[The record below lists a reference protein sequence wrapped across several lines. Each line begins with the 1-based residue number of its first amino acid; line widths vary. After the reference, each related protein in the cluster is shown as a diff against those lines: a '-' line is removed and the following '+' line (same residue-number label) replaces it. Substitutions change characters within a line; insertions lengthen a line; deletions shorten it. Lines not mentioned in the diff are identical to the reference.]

1 MPERTQAFVVLPGEG
16 STMRG
21 PVGGPLTIK
30 ATGDDTSGSFFLF
43 ENVVQP
49 GEGPPL
55 HLHLDT
61 DESWYVVEGQLR
73 FKLDDAIQ
81 SVPAESF
88 VFVPRGTR
96 HCFQNVGTGPARI
109 LVMFTP
115 AAMEN
120 FFRAHASLPPGQV
133 DLETFRQLGLAH
145 GMEVVGLPL
154 AVSDPI

>member
-1 MPERTQAFVVLPGEG
+1 
-16 STMRG
+16 MRG

-30 ATGDDTSGSFFLF
+30 ATGDDTAGSFFLF

-73 FKLDDAIQ
+73 FKLEDAIQ

-96 HCFQNVGTGPARI
+96 HCFQNVGTGPRSDTCH
-109 LVMFTP
+109 VRT

-120 FFRAHASLPPGQV
+120 FFRAHPSLPPGQI
-133 DLETFRQLGLAH
+133 DLETFRQLGLTH
-145 GMEVVGLPL
+145 GMEVVGPPL